1 MPRLRTGPFLVFPLT
16 EADGAPSHPHAW
28 RRSHRPIPSPSPPAG
43 FCVSVLPRRASASPG
58 SWAGEGCSEHR
69 GSTLEVRVS
78 RTSMERGS
86 RHIRGLYHE
95 SHAHPRALTGRL
107 QTDQVSNLVALTGR
121 QVETPDTGGLP
132 VLCLVCSLM
141 PPEVEHN
148 PGTCGDFSCVLP
160 LTDLVSQQPLTAHPP
175 SHPPILGPSL
185 NQLRGSDGHGTR
197 ALSSSDNN
205 RDRSRSGHRRSVNTS
220 PTSL

>member
-1 MPRLRTGPFLVFPLT
+1 MAPPPIPMPG
-16 EADGAPSHPHAW
+16 EGAIAPSHP
-28 RRSHRPIPSPSPPAG
+28 PARLL
-43 FCVSVLPRRASASPG
+43 VSASACCQGELQHLQAPG
-58 SWAGEGCSEHR
+58 RAKAAVNTGAAPWRCGFPGHPWSVAAGTYEDCTMRIHD
-69 GSTLEVRVS
+69 
-78 RTSMERGS
+78 
-86 RHIRGLYHE
+86 

-107 QTDQVSNLVALTGR
+107 QTDQVSNLLVALTGR

-160 LTDLVSQQPLTAHPP
+160 LTDLVSQQPLTARPP

-185 NQLRGSDGHGTR
+185 NQLRDSDGHGTR

-205 RDRSRSGHRRSVNTS
+205 RDGSRSGHRRSVNTS